1 VRAPSD
7 PEHALISVGD
17 WLAEVGYEF
26 TTVTPETHRRVLAR
40 TAGALARSPRDVF
53 GWSRPFE
60 RGLLPEAIVEALAT
74 ADVLVVQPDGR
85 YASRIRFSTL
95 RGRLYVHSAYPTDH
109 EHAVFFGPDTY
120 RFCAALAREVTGARR
135 IVDLGAGSGAG
146 GISLAERC
154 DLITL
159 ADCNPLASTYAR
171 VNAHL
176 AGCADRVELA
186 IGDLF
191 EAVHGEVELVI
202 ANPPYIADGQQRL
215 YCDGGGELGTGLS
228 LRIVEESLAR
238 LRPGGR
244 LVLYTGSPICDGV
257 DPIRR
262 AVTPLLAG
270 TRWRYRELDPDV
282 FGEELETATYAG
294 VERIAAVLLTIDV

>member
-1 VRAPSD
+1 MRAPND
-7 PEHALISVGD
+7 PEHALISVGE
-17 WLAEVGYEF
+17 WLAELGYEF
-26 TTVTPETHRRVLAR
+26 TTITPESHRRVLAR
-40 TAGALARSPRDVF
+40 AKCEVASSVRDVF
-53 GWSRPFE
+53 GWSLPFE
-60 RGLLPEAIVEALAT
+60 RALLPAEIVDALRT
-74 ADVLVVQPDGR
+74 GGVLEERGEHLR
-85 YASRIRFSTL
+85 SLIRLSSL

-120 RFCAALAREVTGARR
+120 RFCAALAQAVTGARR
-135 IVDLGAGSGAG
+135 VVDLGAGTGAG

-159 ADCNPLASTYAR
+159 ADCNPLAATYAR

-191 EAVHGEVELVI
+191 EAVTGPVELVI
-202 ANPPYIADGQQRL
+202 ANPPYIADVSARV
-215 YCDGGGELGTGLS
+215 YCDGGGDLGTGLS

-238 LRPGGR
+238 LAPGGK
-244 LVLYTGSPICDGV
+244 LVLYTGSPIQDGV
-257 DPIRR
+257 DPIKK
-262 AVTPLLAG
+262 AVTPVLAH

-282 FGEELETATYAG
+282 FGEELATEAYAD
-294 VERIAAVLLTIDV
+294 VDRIAAVLLTVET